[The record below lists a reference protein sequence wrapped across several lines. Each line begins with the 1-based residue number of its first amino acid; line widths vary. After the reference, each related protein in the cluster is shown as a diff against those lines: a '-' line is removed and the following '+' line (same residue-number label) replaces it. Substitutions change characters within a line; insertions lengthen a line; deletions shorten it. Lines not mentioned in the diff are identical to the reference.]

1 MIRRCLVVLLESNA
15 RISGVAKGRGLEQR
29 VMELTV

>member
-1 MIRRCLVVLLESNA
+1 VLRLLLDREV

-29 VMELTV
+29 VMNLT